1 MSHPLPQRLTPPDIS
16 GRAIAKLAGPIFV
29 ANIAIVGGG
38 TIDTIMAGHL
48 GADHLAAIALGLAS
62 MIMVFMGLVGILQG
76 MSPLA
81 GHHFGARKYEKIG
94 FELSQC
100 LWLAFFLCFV
110 GMPLLGCTDIWTNLA
125 QAQGSVKEMAAQ
137 YLLISMAGLPAA
149 LGGRA
154 FVALNA
160 AVSRPKV
167 TMYVSLC
174 DGDFK
179 STAKRRFYVRLVWF

>member
-81 GHHFGARKYEKIG
+81 GHHFGARKFEKIG

-100 LWLAFFLCFV
+100 LWLAF
-110 GMPLLGCTDIWTNLA
+110 
-125 QAQGSVKEMAAQ
+125 S
-137 YLLISMAGLPAA
+137 YA
-149 LGGRA
+149 LSA
-154 FVALNA
+154 
-160 AVSRPKV
+160 
-167 TMYVSLC
+167 C
-174 DGDFK
+174 
-179 STAKRRFYVRLVWF
+179 RF

>member
-1 MSHPLPQRLTPPDIS
+1 MIHPLPQRLTPPDIS

-81 GHHFGARKYEKIG
+81 GHHFGAR
-94 FELSQC
+94 
-100 LWLAFFLCFV
+100 
-110 GMPLLGCTDIWTNLA
+110 
-125 QAQGSVKEMAAQ
+125 
-137 YLLISMAGLPAA
+137 
-149 LGGRA
+149 
-154 FVALNA
+154 
-160 AVSRPKV
+160 
-167 TMYVSLC
+167 
-174 DGDFK
+174 
-179 STAKRRFYVRLVWF
+179 

>member
-1 MSHPLPQRLTPPDIS
+1 MPV
-16 GRAIAKLAGPIFV
+16 AG
-29 ANIAIVGGG
+29 
-38 TIDTIMAGHL
+38 L
-48 GADHLAAIALGLAS
+48 
-62 MIMVFMGLVGILQG
+62 
-76 MSPLA
+76 
-81 GHHFGARKYEKIG
+81 
-94 FELSQC
+94 
-100 LWLAFFLCFV
+100 FLCFI

-125 QAQGSVKEMAAQ
+125 QAQGWVKEMVAQ

-160 AVSRPKV
+160 VVSRPKV

>member
-1 MSHPLPQRLTPPDIS
+1 
-16 GRAIAKLAGPIFV
+16 
-29 ANIAIVGGG
+29 
-38 TIDTIMAGHL
+38 
-48 GADHLAAIALGLAS
+48 
-62 MIMVFMGLVGILQG
+62 
-76 MSPLA
+76 
-81 GHHFGARKYEKIG
+81 
-94 FELSQC
+94 
-100 LWLAFFLCFV
+100 
-110 GMPLLGCTDIWTNLA
+110 
-125 QAQGSVKEMAAQ
+125 
-137 YLLISMAGLPAA
+137 MAGLPAA